1 LIEGREQL
9 EHVLQSNQ
17 ALQSDGLSS
26 IFTEFE
32 NVTRAYEETIERVE
46 FLMKETEKIH
56 ENWKDWDETQRNL
69 QCIMVGIVKELSE
82 LKKGEN
88 NSKQICS
95 ELEFCQE
102 RMNRLETVC
111 NYLTSSLS
119 ILHDQSLP
127 SSTVFDFASEL
138 TIYSNALIQ
147 LRTRCLFFEELVR
160 KRRYVHNIPEIKSI
174 RETEVVQKS
183 IIDWPLK
190 ALLML
195 IGMLTVLITWM
206 TSIDNGHVINNWRN
220 AIGIHLEYV
229 NGPPPF

>member
-1 LIEGREQL
+1 MSCLPRGYLFSCL
-9 EHVLQSNQ
+9 ESKVS
-17 ALQSDGLSS
+17 
-26 IFTEFE
+26 FRF
-32 NVTRAYEETIERVE
+32 EETLR
-46 FLMKETEKIH
+46 
-56 ENWKDWDETQRNL
+56 
-69 QCIMVGIVKELSE
+69 
-82 LKKGEN
+82 LK
-88 NSKQICS
+88 
-95 ELEFCQE
+95 
-102 RMNRLETVC
+102 
-111 NYLTSSLS
+111 SLS
-119 ILHDQSLP
+119 LSNK
-127 SSTVFDFASEL
+127 STS
-138 TIYSNALIQ
+138 TPK
-147 LRTRCLFFEELVR
+147 EELVR